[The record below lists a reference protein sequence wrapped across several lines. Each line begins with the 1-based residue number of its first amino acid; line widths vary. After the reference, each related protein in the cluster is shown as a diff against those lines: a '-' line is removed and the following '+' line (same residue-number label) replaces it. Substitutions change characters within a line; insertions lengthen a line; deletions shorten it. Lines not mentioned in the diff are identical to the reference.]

1 MFSVICLL
9 GFNLYQS
16 RVVFSRVFI
25 GVVTFDVNCYTT
37 ATLFWLYMPRRSLF
51 FFIGVVVGL
60 LYNIVHT
67 HTSIIEDLSACAF
80 VELGRIVCAV

>member
-1 MFSVICLL
+1 LV
-9 GFNLYQS
+9 
-16 RVVFSRVFI
+16 
-25 GVVTFDVNCYTT
+25 
-37 ATLFWLYMPRRSLF
+37 
-51 FFIGVVVGL
+51 VVVGL